1 MNDKSLSLGRSF
13 KLAALLVLHGKIG
26 DNAAWIAA
34 RDAAELTQH
43 ARDIARYNVLRHN
56 QPTTKRQ
63 DNKGRRAMANAVDI
77 AAKYGATMHV
87 GDPRGP
93 VRIYWADELPKGD
106 PDRYTNC
113 MHDIEL

>member
-1 MNDKSLSLGRSF
+1 MNDRTLALARSF
-13 KLAALLVLHGKIG
+13 NLAALLVLHGKVS
-26 DNAAWIAA
+26 DNAAWLAA

-43 ARDIARYNVLRHN
+43 ARDIARYNVLRHS

-63 DNKGRRAMANAVDI
+63 DNKGRRAMADAVDI

-106 PDRYTNC
+106 PDVYTER
-113 MHDIEL
+113 MHAIEL